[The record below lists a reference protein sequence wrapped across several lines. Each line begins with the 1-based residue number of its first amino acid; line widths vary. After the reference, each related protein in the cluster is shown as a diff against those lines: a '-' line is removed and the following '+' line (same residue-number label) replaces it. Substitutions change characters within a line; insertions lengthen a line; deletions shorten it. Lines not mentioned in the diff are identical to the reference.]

1 MTRPE
6 FWDRREQAQAIIEQV
21 RTARNVLDP
30 FRRVQAMV
38 DDLVVLLEFAESEG
52 DSGESLREAGD
63 LWETLGSALDKL
75 ELASFLSGRMDG
87 NSAVLSVSAG
97 AGGTESCDWCN
108 MLLRMYTHWMDRR
121 GFTYETIDMQVG
133 DEAGIRGVTLLV
145 SGEFAYGYLKA
156 EKGVHRLVRISPFDA
171 NKRRHTSFAAVDVV
185 PEIDDD
191 IQIEINEG
199 DLRVDTYRS
208 SGAGGQHVNRTD
220 SAIRLTHLA
229 TGIVVACQAERSQHK
244 NRATAMRVLRARLYE
259 HEEQKRRQ
267 AHAAE
272 FGAKTDNSWGNQ
284 IRSYVLQPYQM
295 VKDLRTDVETSN
307 VNAVLDGDLDAFI
320 EAYLRQKKD

>member
-6 FWDRREQAQAIIEQV
+6 FWDRREQAQATIEQV
-21 RTARNVLDP
+21 RAARNVLDP

-38 DDLVVLLEFAESEG
+38 DDLVVLLEFAASEG
-52 DSGESLREAGD
+52 DAAESLREASD
-63 LWETLGSALDKL
+63 LWEKLVPALDRL
-75 ELASFLSGRMDG
+75 ELASFLSGHMDG
-87 NSAVLSVSAG
+87 SSAIFSVSAG
-97 AGGTESCDWCN
+97 AGGTESCDWCS
-108 MLLRMYTHWMDRR
+108 MLLRMYTHWLDRR
-121 GFTYETIDMQVG
+121 GFTYEIVDMQAG
-133 DEAGIRGVTLLV
+133 DEAGLRGVTLLV

-191 IQIEINEG
+191 IKIEINEG

-244 NRATAMRVLRARLYE
+244 NRATAMRILRARLYE
-259 HEEQKRRQ
+259 HEEQRRRQ